1 MPEELKQIYQQY
13 QEGKISRRDFMQ
25 KLILVTGSLAA
36 ANSVIAGLA
45 PTDASAAMVAD
56 NDPAILTHNVG
67 YKGKA
72 GTVAAYLV
80 RPVKPGRY
88 PGIVMVH
95 ESAGL
100 SDHIRDVARRLAKE
114 GFVVLAPDFLSRLG
128 GTRLVSPKGQFL
140 SNIRDLAPWDK
151 IAEDAES
158 GFAYLKVLPD
168 VRADQ
173 LGLIGFCWGGEVAF
187 ASATQIRN
195 LRALVVYYGLSPD
208 PLDSVKNITAPVLA
222 NYGEKDEGIT
232 KGVNATAAA
241 MKKYNKVYD
250 YKIYPGAQ
258 HAFNNDERKDRYHA
272 QASKEAWGRTV
283 EFLKKTLKA

>member
-1 MPEELKQIYQQY
+1 MPEELKEIYRDY

-25 KLILVTGSLAA
+25 KAVLVTGSLAA
-36 ANSVIAGLA
+36 ANSLIAGLM
-45 PTDASAAMVAD
+45 PTEVAAAVVAEE
-56 NDPAILTHNVG
+56 DPAILTHNVG

-72 GTVAAYLV
+72 GTVAGYLA
-80 RPVKPGRY
+80 RPVKPGKY

-95 ESAGL
+95 EGQGL

-128 GTRLVSPKGQFL
+128 GTRLVTPKGTAI
-140 SNIRDLAPWDK
+140 SNIRELAPWDK

-158 GFAYLKVLPD
+158 GFAYLKVLTD

-173 LGLIGFCWGGEVAF
+173 LGLVGFCWGGEVAF
-187 ASATQIRN
+187 ASATQIRG
-195 LRALVVYYGLSPD
+195 LRALVVYYGASPK
-208 PLDSVKNITAPVLA
+208 PLDLVKNITAPVLA
-222 NYGEKDEGIT
+222 NYAEKDEGIT
-232 KGVNATAAA
+232 KGVNETAAA

-258 HAFNNDERKDRYHA
+258 HAFNNDTRKDRYHA

-283 EFLKKTLKA
+283 EFLKKSLKA